1 MTIDEPSS
9 QALESSAMELI
20 PLELMKEKLQA
31 RYQTAGFSR
40 ALFRNDWSLIIRLGV
55 HPQLATTEDLQAL
68 IMTAN
73 APSTKGTYAAR
84 LRSIFKSLQRMKLID
99 NDPITNLPAVRKG
112 RGLPHPITPGE
123 ARLIMT
129 EANQPMRDWF
139 VIACQAG
146 LRAMEVANLRGIDLE
161 ESQGGY
167 SLRVAGKGGTDLV
180 VPVARAVADV
190 ILSKNTLGRL
200 WNVTPNALTKKASEE
215 MKRLGIPKKTFHACR
230 HYFATTMLEKSG
242 GDLLAV
248 RDLMR
253 NSSVAT
259 TQVYTQLASGRT
271 RGLVNLL

>member
-1 MTIDEPSS
+1 MTLAKPSS
-9 QALESSAMELI
+9 EPLESAVMELI
-20 PLELMKEKLQA
+20 PLEVMKEKLES
-31 RYQTAGFSR
+31 RYKTAGFSP

-55 HPQLATTEDLQAL
+55 HPQLATVEDLQAL

-84 LRSIFKSLQRMKLID
+84 LRSIYKSLQRMKLVD
-99 NDPITNLPAVRKG
+99 NDPITNLPPVRKG

-123 ARLIMT
+123 AKLLMT
-129 EANQPMRDWF
+129 EAKQPMRDWF
-139 VIACQAG
+139 IIACLSG

-161 ESQGGY
+161 EGEGGY
-167 SLRVAGKGGTDLV
+167 TLRVAGKGGTDLS

-190 ILSKNTLGRL
+190 ILNKNTLGRL
-200 WNVTPNALTKKASEE
+200 WNVSSNRLTKKASEE

-230 HYFATTMLEKSG
+230 HYFATNMLEKSG

-253 NSSVAT
+253 HSSVAT

-271 RGLVNLL
+271 RSLVDLL